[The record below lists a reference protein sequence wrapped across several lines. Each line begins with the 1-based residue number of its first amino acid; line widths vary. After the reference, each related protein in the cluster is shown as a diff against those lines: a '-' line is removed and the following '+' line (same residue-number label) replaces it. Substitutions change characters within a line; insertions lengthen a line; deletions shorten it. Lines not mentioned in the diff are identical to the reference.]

1 MLQRAPVP
9 PDPTDPRNRPGALT
23 PAHMPIVIL
32 GIALL
37 VAVILGIGSGAINEH
52 TFEQPVTPP
61 GAPITVP

>member
-1 MLQRAPVP
+1 MLQRAPLP

-37 VAVILGIGSGAINEH
+37 VAVILGIGSGAINAT
-52 TFEQPVTPP
+52 TFEQPVTEP
-61 GAPITVP
+61 GAAITVP